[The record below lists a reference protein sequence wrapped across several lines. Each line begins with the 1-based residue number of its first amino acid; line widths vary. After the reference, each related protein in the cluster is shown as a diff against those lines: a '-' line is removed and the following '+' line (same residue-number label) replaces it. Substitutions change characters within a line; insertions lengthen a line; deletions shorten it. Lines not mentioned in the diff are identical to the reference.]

1 MLLQVL
7 KLFNLESPHQ
17 VAAELLNV
25 YDQLKQAMLELFG
38 GHSQFVLSLKEGFS
52 RAFQGLDEV
61 TGVRVSGWNH
71 CLFLDLRYIVARAPK
86 GQLSPPF
93 TFDVLVTSLNSK
105 LQAVTPR
112 ALCTSLYPTVL

>member
-1 MLLQVL
+1 M
-7 KLFNLESPHQ
+7 FSLESPYQ

-61 TGVRVSGWNH
+61 TGVRVSGLEY
-71 CLFLDLRYIVARAPK
+71 CLFLDVRILKHFIC
-86 GQLSPPF
+86 S
-93 TFDVLVTSLNSK
+93 
-105 LQAVTPR
+105 
-112 ALCTSLYPTVL
+112 